1 MHNLPAP
8 TFKMD
13 DKKDNDLSRPKGQ
26 LETPSSSSRKANHG
40 KKKRKVSKGVPSGS
54 QPRPAQV
61 TQTNSSLQ
69 LSETMSAEQSN
80 HSNWEKESLAKL
92 ERKAL
97 IYQSARTRFRR
108 SLAYHNQKYGRNI
121 QEDDLV
127 KETEVKPDNE
137 EKA

>member
-1 MHNLPAP
+1 MDNKNNNNLS
-8 TFKMD
+8 T
-13 DKKDNDLSRPKGQ
+13 PKGQ
-26 LETPSSSSRKANHG
+26 VETPSSSSRHASRS
-40 KKKRKVSKGVPSGS
+40 KKKRKVAKGVPSGS

-69 LSETMSAEQSN
+69 LGDTMSAEQSN
-80 HSNWEKESLAKL
+80 HSDWEKESLAKV